1 LFLLR
6 LEVQKLACKNARR
19 SIICMYCVLVHLQIT
34 AHTPFRLI
42 HLPPFVESTFI
53 TVITLR

>member
-1 LFLLR
+1 MQDAR
-6 LEVQKLACKNARR
+6 LSACA
-19 SIICMYCVLVHLQIT
+19 VFQIT

-53 TVITLR
+53 TVITSRYLKKHYN